1 MHNVRAILFDEDIGG
16 ISGIMSL
23 LVVGSIAL
31 DSVKTPFGKAEE
43 ALGGSAVYFSCAASF
58 FNPARLVGVVGADFP
73 KKYIELLN
81 KKDIDLKGLKVD
93 GGKTFRWKGE
103 YGFDLNVARTIYTHL
118 NVFAEF
124 KPEIPAEYRDSDNV
138 FLANID
144 PSLQMDVL
152 RQVDDPRLIAC
163 DTMNYWIE
171 NKPKELKKLMR
182 DVHIF
187 FANDKEARE
196 FSGELNLLKAAR
208 YIFSCGPKI
217 AIIKKGEHGVLC
229 VSKDFI
235 FSYPA
240 YILEDPFDPTGAGDT
255 FAGGFMGYLSK
266 VRRINE
272 TQLRRGCA
280 YGTILASFAV
290 EDFSVN
296 RMLKLTEKDIRD
308 RYRKFKK
315 LMHLAD

>member
-1 MHNVRAILFDEDIGG
+1 
-16 ISGIMSL
+16 MSL

-31 DSVKTPFGKAEE
+31 DSVKTPFGKVDE

-58 FNPARLVGVVGADFP
+58 FNGARLVGVVGADFP
-73 KKYIELLN
+73 KKYIALL
-81 KKDIDLKGLKVD
+81 DRRGVDLGGLKID

-103 YGFDLNVARTIYTHL
+103 YGFDLNSARTIYTHL

-124 KPEIPAEYRDSDNV
+124 KPEIPEEYRDSDNV

-152 RQVDDPRLIAC
+152 RQVDNPRLIAC

-171 NKPKELKKLMR
+171 NKPRELKKLLKG
-182 DVHIF
+182 VHIF

-196 FSGELNLLKAAR
+196 FSGEINLLKAAR

-272 TQLRRGCA
+272 TELRRGCA
-280 YGTILASFAV
+280 YGTILASFVV

-296 RMLKLTEKDIRD
+296 RILKLTGKDIRD
-308 RYRKFKK
+308 RYRKFRN
-315 LMHLAD
+315 LMHL

>member
-1 MHNVRAILFDEDIGG
+1 
-16 ISGIMSL
+16 MSL

-31 DSVKTPFGKAEE
+31 DSIKTPFGKVDE
-43 ALGGSAVYFSCAASF
+43 ALGGSAVYFSCAATF
-58 FNPARLVGVVGADFP
+58 FNSARLVGVVGADFP
-73 KKYIELLN
+73 KKYIQLLE
-81 KKDIDLKGLKVD
+81 KRGVDVTGLKID

-103 YGFDLNVARTIYTHL
+103 YGFDLNTAHTIYTYL
-118 NVFAEF
+118 NVFADF

-144 PSLQMDVL
+144 PSLQLDVL
-152 RQVDDPRLIAC
+152 KQVDDPRLIAC

-171 NKPKELKKLMR
+171 NKPKELKKLLKH
-182 DVHIF
+182 VHIF

-229 VSKDFI
+229 ISKDFI

-255 FAGGFMGYLSK
+255 FAGGFMG
-266 VRRINE
+266 
-272 TQLRRGCA
+272 
-280 YGTILASFAV
+280 
-290 EDFSVN
+290 
-296 RMLKLTEKDIRD
+296 
-308 RYRKFKK
+308 
-315 LMHLAD
+315 

>member
-1 MHNVRAILFDEDIGG
+1 MYDVRAVLLDENIGG
-16 ISGIMSL
+16 IPGIMSL

-31 DSVKTPFGKAEE
+31 DSIKTPFGKVEE

-58 FNPARLVGVVGADFP
+58 FNPIRLVGVVGADFP
-73 KKYIELLN
+73 KRYIGLLN
-81 KKDIDLKGLKVD
+81 KKGVDLRGLKID
-93 GGKTFRWKGE
+93 KGRTFRWKGE
-103 YGFDLNVARTIYTHL
+103 YGFDLNVAHTIYTHL
-118 NVFAEF
+118 NVFAKF
-124 KPEIPAEYRDSDNV
+124 KPGIPAEYRDSDNV

-171 NKPKELKKLMR
+171 NKPKELKKLIK

-187 FANDKEARE
+187 FSNDREIRE
-196 FSGELNLLKAAR
+196 FSGETNLLKAAR

-229 VSKDFI
+229 ISRDFI

-255 FAGGFMGYLSK
+255 FAGGFMGYLSR

-290 EDFSVN
+290 EDFSVTRMVNLKERDIKN
-296 RMLKLTEKDIRD
+296 RYK
-308 RYRKFKK
+308 KFKK
-315 LMHLAD
+315 LMHLVG

>member
-1 MHNVRAILFDEDIGG
+1 
-16 ISGIMSL
+16 MSL

-31 DSVKTPFGKAEE
+31 DSVKTPFGKVDE
-43 ALGGSAVYFSCAASF
+43 ALGGSAVYFSCASAF

-73 KKYIELLN
+73 KKYIGPLHRRGV
-81 KKDIDLKGLKVD
+81 DLEGLKID

-103 YGFDLNVARTIYTHL
+103 YGFDLNTAHTIYTHL

-124 KPEIPAEYRDSDNV
+124 KPEIPEEYRDSDNV

-152 RQVDDPRLIAC
+152 RQIDDPRLIAC

-171 NKPKELKKLMR
+171 NKPRELKKLLKN
-182 DVHIF
+182 VHIF

-235 FSYPA
+235 FSYPTRNSYPPGLTQGESRKA
-240 YILEDPFDPTGAGDT
+240 AWHRNTEGAFPDQLLLQGRSNQVVIGFPSGDV
-255 FAGGFMGYLSK
+255 AIEP
-266 VRRINE
+266 V
-272 TQLRRGCA
+272 
-280 YGTILASFAV
+280 
-290 EDFSVN
+290 VN
-296 RMLKLTEKDIRD
+296 RFD
-308 RYRKFKK
+308 RLLERLPILRLQFN
-315 LMHLAD
+315 HRHA

>member
-1 MHNVRAILFDEDIGG
+1 
-16 ISGIMSL
+16 MSL

-31 DSVKTPFGKAEE
+31 DSVKTPFGEVEE

-58 FNPARLVGVVGADFP
+58 FNSARLVGVVGSDFP
-73 KKYIELLN
+73 RSHIDMLKKRGINIE
-81 KKDIDLKGLKVD
+81 GLSVD
-93 GGKTFRWKGE
+93 DGKTFRWKGN
-103 YGFDLNVARTIYTHL
+103 YDYDLNTAHTIYTHL
-118 NVFAEF
+118 NVFADF
-124 KPEIPAEYRDSDNV
+124 KPVIPRDYRDSQSV

-144 PSLQMDVL
+144 PGLQRSVL
-152 RQVDDPRLIAC
+152 KQIDNPRLIAC
-163 DTMNYWIE
+163 DSMNYWIE
-171 NKPKELKKLMR
+171 HKHSQLKRLLK

-187 FANDKEARE
+187 FANDKEARQ
-196 FSGELNLLKAAR
+196 FSGEHNLLKAAR

-229 VSKDFI
+229 VSRGFI

-266 VRRINE
+266 TKKIDE
-272 TQLRRGCA
+272 SALRKASA
-280 YGTILASFAV
+280 YGTILASYVV

-296 RMLKLTEKDIRD
+296 RLLRLKLIDIKD
-308 RYRKFKK
+308 RYKKFKK
-315 LMHLAD
+315 LMHLSD

>member
-1 MHNVRAILFDEDIGG
+1 
-16 ISGIMSL
+16 MSL

-31 DSVKTPFGKAEE
+31 DSIKTPFGKVDE
-43 ALGGSAVYFSCAASF
+43 ALGGSAVYFSCAATF
-58 FNPARLVGVVGADFP
+58 FNSARLVGVVGADFP
-73 KKYIELLN
+73 KKYIELLRRRGV
-81 KKDIDLKGLKVD
+81 DVAGLKID

-103 YGFDLNVARTIYTHL
+103 YGFDLNTARTIYTHL
-118 NVFAEF
+118 NVFADF
-124 KPEIPAEYRDSDNV
+124 KPEIPAQYRDSDNV

-144 PSLQMDVL
+144 PSLQLDVL
-152 RQVDDPRLIAC
+152 KQVDEPRLIAC

-171 NKPKELKKLMR
+171 NKPKELKKLLKHV
-182 DVHIF
+182 DIF

-196 FSGELNLLKAAR
+196 FSGEINLLKAAR
-208 YIFSCGPKI
+208 YIFSCVPKI

-229 VSKDFI
+229 ISKDFI

-240 YILEDPFDPTGAGDT
+240 YILEDAFDPTGAGDT

-266 VRRINE
+266 AKRINE
-272 TQLRRGCA
+272 AVLRKGCA

-296 RMLKLTEKDIRD
+296 RILKLKDKDIRD
-308 RYRKFKK
+308 RYKKFKM
-315 LMHLAD
+315 LMHLEG

>member
-1 MHNVRAILFDEDIGG
+1 M
-16 ISGIMSL
+16 
-23 LVVGSIAL
+23 GSIAL
-31 DSVKTPFGKAEE
+31 DSIKTPFGKIEE
-43 ALGGSAVYFSCAASF
+43 ALGGSAVYFSCAATF
-58 FNPARLVGVVGADFP
+58 FGPARLVGIVGADFP
-73 KKYIELLN
+73 KRDIELL
-81 KKDIDLKGLKVD
+81 KKKGVDLRGLKID

-103 YGFDLNVARTIYTHL
+103 YGFDLNVAHTIYTHL
-118 NVFAEF
+118 NVFSEF
-124 KPEIPAEYRDSDNV
+124 QPEIPAEYRDSGNV

-152 RQVDDPRLIAC
+152 RQVDNPRLIAC

-171 NKPKELKKLMR
+171 KKPKELKRLLKR
-182 DVHIF
+182 VHIF

-196 FSGELNLLKAAR
+196 FSGEHNLLKAAR

-229 VSKDFI
+229 ISKDFI

-266 VRRINE
+266 SSRVNE
-272 TQLRRGCA
+272 KELRKACA

-296 RMLKLTEKDIRD
+296 RLLKLNKKDIQG
-308 RYRKFKK
+308 RYGKFKK
-315 LMHLAD
+315 LMCLAG

>member
-1 MHNVRAILFDEDIGG
+1 
-16 ISGIMSL
+16 MSL

-43 ALGGSAVYFSCAASF
+43 ALGGSAVYFSCAAAF
-58 FNPARLVGVVGADFP
+58 FNSARLVGVVGADFP
-73 KKYIELLN
+73 KRYIELLR
-81 KKDIDLKGLKVD
+81 KRGIDMRGLKVD

-103 YGFDLNVARTIYTHL
+103 YGYDLNVAHTIYTHL

-124 KPEIPAEYRDSDNV
+124 KPEIPAAYRDSDNV

-144 PSLQMDVL
+144 PSLQSDVL
-152 RQVDDPRLIAC
+152 RQVERPMMVAS
-163 DTMNYWIE
+163 DTMNYWID
-171 NKPKELKKLMR
+171 NKPAQLKGLLKR
-182 DVHIF
+182 VDVF
-187 FANDKEARE
+187 FVNDKEARQ
-196 FSGELNLLKAAR
+196 FSGEHNLLKAAR

-229 VSKDFI
+229 LSRDFI

-266 VRRINE
+266 AKRVNE
-272 TQLRRGCA
+272 AGLRRACA

-296 RMLKLTEKDIRD
+296 RILKLTPKDVKD
-308 RYRKFKK
+308 RYIKFKK
-315 LMHLAD
+315 LMHLSD

>member
-1 MHNVRAILFDEDIGG
+1 
-16 ISGIMSL
+16 MSL

-31 DSVKTPFGKAEE
+31 DSIKTPFGKVEE
-43 ALGGSAVYFSCAASF
+43 ALGGSAVYFSCASSLF
-58 FNPARLVGVVGADFP
+58 SSVRLVGVVGADFP
-73 KKYIELLN
+73 KKHIELL
-81 KKDIDLKGLKVD
+81 KKKGIDIRGLKID

-103 YGFDLNVARTIYTHL
+103 YGFDLNTAHTIYTHL

-124 KPEIPAEYRDSDNV
+124 KPEIPAEYRDSENV

-144 PSLQMDVL
+144 PSLQIDVL
-152 RQVDDPRLIAC
+152 RQVEDPRLIAC

-171 NKPKELKKLMR
+171 NKPKELKKLLKG
-182 DVHIF
+182 VHIF
-187 FANDKEARE
+187 FANDKEVRQ
-196 FSGELNLLKAAR
+196 FSGEINLLKAAR

-229 VSKDFI
+229 ISKDFI

-240 YILEDPFDPTGAGDT
+240 YILEDAFDPTGAGDT
-255 FAGGFMGYLSK
+255 FAGGFMGYLSG
-266 VRRINE
+266 VNRINE
-272 TQLRRGCA
+272 ASLRRACA

-296 RMLKLTEKDIRD
+296 RLLKLTDKDVKD
-308 RYRKFKK
+308 RYKKFKR
-315 LMHLAD
+315 LMHLSD